1 MIFGEVE
8 FVLFQ
13 SSVEV
18 FLPILC
24 QGCPFHQSSVK
35 VFLFV
40 NQVSWLS
47 SLSIKCQGCAL
58 CQSSVKVILFLYL
71 VLIVLFVNQVSRLG
85 STHIKC

>member
-18 FLPILC
+18 FLSILC

-47 SLSIKCQGCAL
+47 SLSIKSHGCPL
-58 CQSSVKVILFLYL
+58 CQSSVKA
-71 VLIVLFVNQVSRLG
+71 VLFVNQVSRL
-85 STHIKC
+85 SSSSI